1 MSVNDVI
8 LTAGFA
14 GAVPPQY
21 LRQIARMD
29 NGHVM
34 WPLAEAP
41 LNALI
46 ALSTERM
53 EAANLAAAS

>member
-1 MSVNDVI
+1 MSVNDVV

-14 GAVPPQY
+14 GAAPPQY
-21 LRQIARMD
+21 LRQIVRMD
-29 NGHVM
+29 NGHVT

-41 LNALI
+41 LNILI
-46 ALSTERM
+46 AMSTEMM